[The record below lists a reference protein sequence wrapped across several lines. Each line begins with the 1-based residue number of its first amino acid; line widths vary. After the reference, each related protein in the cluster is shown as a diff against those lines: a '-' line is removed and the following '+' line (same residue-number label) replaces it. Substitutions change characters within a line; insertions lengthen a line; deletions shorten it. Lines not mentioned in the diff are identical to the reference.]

1 MLTEGNAHPGGGG
14 VKPLPRR
21 RPRLLRSEW
30 LLLLVLAAIQ
40 FTTVV
45 DFVIVVPLGPKLE
58 EALTVNTHE
67 FSWIVSA
74 YGFAA
79 CITGLVTARLQDRFD
94 RKRMLLGLYTGFALG
109 TVLCAAAP
117 NFILLIAGRAIAG
130 GFAGVLGA
138 NIVAIVS
145 DVVPE
150 SRRATALGVVMSAG
164 SVANILGIYVG
175 LEIAEAFGWR
185 GPFAILACLCVP
197 ALGLAG
203 LVLPPMRRHLAH
215 AARRVSLRAVL
226 LNPTHLRAY
235 SVTSTLILSSWTIIP
250 FLAIYLVHNVGRPE
264 TDLRYVWLCGGIFTL
279 LTMTPTGWLA
289 DRMDK
294 LAVFRVIGVFCLLPL
309 LLITHL
315 PPASLPL
322 TLLVTTLFMV
332 GTSIRWV
339 PLMAMITAS
348 AAPHQRGSF
357 LSVNSSVQQM
367 VMALAPIF
375 AGLLLGSE
383 PDGATGQPL
392 EGFPRVGVVAAAA
405 MFASVLLA
413 GRLRRADK
421 VRQPAAKVPVTAETL
436 AAQERPA
443 SAETLAEAAVS

>member
-1 MLTEGNAHPGGGG
+1 MLPEGKAHAGGGRPE
-14 VKPLPRR
+14 PLPGRVS
-21 RPRLLRSEW
+21 RLLPSEW

-58 EALTVNTHE
+58 DSLALGTRE

-79 CITGLVTARLQDRFD
+79 CFTGLVTARLMDRFD
-94 RKRMLLGLYTGFALG
+94 RKRTLLLLYAGFALG
-109 TVLCAAAP
+109 TLLCALAP
-117 NFILLIAGRAIAG
+117 NFLVLLAGRALAG

-138 NIVAIVS
+138 NVVAIVS
-145 DVVPE
+145 DVVAE
-150 SRRATALGVVMSAG
+150 SRRATALGVVMSAH

-175 LEIAEAFGWR
+175 LEIAEVLGWP
-185 GPFAILACLCVP
+185 GPFAVLAALCVP
-197 ALGLAG
+197 ALALAWF
-203 LVLPPMRRHLAH
+203 VLPPLRRHLAH
-215 AARRVSLRAVL
+215 PVRQAGSLRAVL
-226 LNPTHLRAY
+226 FNPTHLRAY
-235 SVTSTLILSSWTIIP
+235 AVTSALMLSSWTIIP
-250 FLAIYLVHNVGRPE
+250 FLALYLVHNVGRPE
-264 TDLRYVWLCGGIFTL
+264 TDLRYVWLFGGLFTL

-289 DRMDK
+289 DRLDK
-294 LAVFRVIGVFCLLPL
+294 LTVFRVIGVFCLVPL

-322 TLLVTTLFMV
+322 TLVVTTLFMV

-348 AAPHQRGSF
+348 AVPEQRGSF

-367 VMALAPIF
+367 VMALAPILT
-375 AGLLLGSE
+375 GLLLAAE
-383 PDGATGQPL
+383 PAGAEGLPL
-392 EGFPRVGVVAAAA
+392 EGFPRVGLVAAAA

-413 GRLRRADK
+413 GRLRRAADSK
-421 VRQPAAKVPVTAETL
+421 APLTAELPPAAEA
-436 AAQERPA
+436 
-443 SAETLAEAAVS
+443 LAEPAVF